1 MRRLQIFQTTAFRW
15 TLSAAGIVAL
25 TITLMGAFFYWQ
37 TVGYFTQRIE
47 SGLVLEAQSLASES
61 RRILII
67 RLDKSLAVD
76 PRRSKAYGLF
86 AADGTRIAGDV
97 SSLPQPLPPP
107 DRAAEVTVDW
117 IRQSGRVEPLE
128 VRAVSVLLADGSTL
142 FLGRATSDLRE
153 IEEIVT
159 RAMAMAIVPAAVLAL
174 VGGALVSLATLRRV
188 EAVRRAC
195 SLIMEGQF
203 HRRLP
208 VRRNRDEFD
217 RLSEMVNRML
227 DEIERLVI
235 EVKGAG
241 DAIAHDLR
249 TPLTRLRARLDRALD
264 AEARH
269 APVPEVLQK
278 SVADV
283 DQLLNTVTAILRI
296 AEVEQSRRQSGFGPV
311 DLDDVVDAISELYLP
326 IAEEKTIAFVALR
339 RGPGLRGSTAL
350 RAPVGSYGGAVPDRE
365 AAAIR
370 GDGDLVFEAV
380 ANLVDN
386 ALKFTPAGGRVGIEL
401 MREDRGPAIRVWDSG
416 PGIPPAETEAVM
428 RRFYRLDR
436 SRHLPGTGLGLSL
449 VAAIVRLHG
458 FGLTVGGHE
467 GGGCEVTIRCWSVA
481 VDNDEGRA
489 APAMLDVSAS
499 TA

>member
-25 TITLMGAFFYWQ
+25 TIMLMGAFFYWQ

-86 AADGTRIAGDV
+86 AADGTRLAGDV
-97 SSLPQPLPPP
+97 NRLPQPLPPR

-117 IRQSGRVEPLE
+117 IRQSGRIEPLD
-128 VRAVSVLLADGSTL
+128 VRAVSVPLPDGSTL
-142 FLGRATSDLRE
+142 FLGRATSDLKE

-159 RAMAMAIVPAAVLAL
+159 RAMALAVIPATVLAL
-174 VGGALVSLATLRRV
+174 VGGALVSIGTLRRV

-217 RLSEMVNRML
+217 RLSELVNRML

-326 IAEEKTIAFVALR
+326 IAEEKAIAFVAQR
-339 RGPGLRGSTAL
+339 RGTGPRNSITTRGPL
-350 RAPVGSYGGAVPDRE
+350 GPYGETVQDGD

-386 ALKFTPAGGRVGIEL
+386 ALKFTPEGGRVGIEL
-401 MREDRGPAIRVWDSG
+401 LKEDRGPTIRVWDSG
-416 PGIPPAETEAVM
+416 PGIPPTETEAVM

-458 FGLTVGGHE
+458 FGLTVGSPE
-467 GGGCEVTIRCWSVA
+467 GGGCEVTIRCWGGVVDEDTVHA
-481 VDNDEGRA
+481 V
-489 APAMLDVSAS
+489 PAMPNAISS

>member
-15 TLSAAGIVAL
+15 TLGAAAIVAL
-25 TITLMGAFFYWQ
+25 TILLMGAFFYWQ

-47 SGLVLEAQSLASES
+47 SGLVLEAQSLALES

-86 AADGTRIAGDV
+86 AADGTRLAGDV
-97 SSLPQPLPPP
+97 DSLPQPLPPR
-107 DRAAEVTVDW
+107 DRVAEVTVDW
-117 IRQSGRVEPLE
+117 IRQSGRIEPLE
-128 VRAVSVLLADGSTL
+128 VRAVSVPLPDGSTL

-159 RAMAMAIVPAAVLAL
+159 RAMAMAVIPAAVLAL
-174 VGGALVSLATLRRV
+174 VGGALVSIGTLRRV

-208 VRRNRDEFD
+208 VRGSRDEFD

-227 DEIERLVI
+227 DEIERLLI

-264 AEARH
+264 PEARH
-269 APVPEVLQK
+269 TPVPELLQK

-311 DLDDVVDAISELYLP
+311 DLDDVVDAVSELYLP
-326 IAEEKTIAFVALR
+326 IAEEKAIAFVALR
-339 RGPGLRGSTAL
+339 RGPARRGISV
-350 RAPVGSYGGAVPDRE
+350 PYGGAVQAGD
-365 AAAIR
+365 AVIR

-386 ALKFTPAGGRVGIEL
+386 ALKFTPAEGRVAIEL
-401 MREDRGPAIRVWDSG
+401 LRDDRGPVIRVWDSG
-416 PGIPPAETEAVM
+416 PGIPPGESEAVM

-458 FGLTVGGHE
+458 FGLTIGSHE
-467 GGGCEVTIRCWSVA
+467 GGGCEVTMRCWVGA
-481 VDNDEGRA
+481 VDQDKVDA
-489 APAMLDVSAS
+489 APAVLDVASSA
-499 TA
+499 A